1 MRKYLIAAL
10 AAASLTPMAASA
22 QSAGEIRRGQEE
34 VRRDRQEVRDA
45 MRRGDYREARE
56 DRQELREDRR
66 ELREDWRDYRNSNR
80 SAFRAGAYYGP
91 RGYRYRTLTVGFQ
104 LSPSYY
110 SQRYWVANPARYR
123 LPAAGYNRRW
133 VRYGNDVL
141 LINVRNGRVITVY
154 RDFFWR

>member
-10 AAASLTPMAASA
+10 AAASLAPVAAHA

-34 VRRDRQEVRDA
+34 VRRGQEEVRDA

-91 RGYRYRTLTVGFQ
+91 RGYRYRVLNVGVQ

-110 SQRYWVANPARYR
+110 SQRYWVANPGRYR
-123 LPAAGYNRRW
+123 LPNAGYNRRW
-133 VRYGNDVL
+133 IRYGNDVL

-154 RDFFWR
+154 RNFFWR